1 MIANTDPIAGKA
13 AQHRNTVLAITSPE
27 ALDTH
32 VAEIVR
38 LKIKLTQKTA
48 EKDAEVAALEKRHT
62 AGTTELTERIAML
75 EGEAMDYCKAH
86 RAALFTERK
95 SRETS
100 LATFGFEFT
109 PHRVETANRK
119 IKWADV
125 VTRLL
130 KLTWGKAYLNTP
142 EPKPDKNALLADR
155 EKLTP
160 EQLTAAG
167 IQFCQDE
174 QFFIRPK
181 PETAAETK

>member
-1 MIANTDPIAGKA
+1 MLK
-13 AQHRNTVLAITSPE
+13 ITSPE

-38 LKIKLTQKTA
+38 LKINLTVGTA
-48 EKDAEVAALEKRHT
+48 EKDSRVAAIEKDFTPRITALQKKITDLES
-62 AGTTELTERIAML
+62 AAQ
-75 EGEAMDYCKAH
+75 AYCHAN
-86 RAALFTERK
+86 RAALFPDKK

-100 LATFGFEFT
+100 LAVFGFELT
-109 PHRVETANRK
+109 PPRVEPANRK

-125 VTRLL
+125 VARLL
-130 KLTWGKAYLNTP
+130 RLPWGKAYLNTP

-160 EQLTAAG
+160 EQMTAAG
-167 IQFCQDE
+167 ILFCQDE

-181 PETAAETK
+181 PETAEETVTRS

>member
-1 MIANTDPIAGKA
+1 MIANIDPTAGKS
-13 AQHRNTVLAITSPE
+13 LAITSTE
-27 ALDTH
+27 DLDTI

-48 EKDAEVAALEKRHT
+48 AKDAEVAALEKRHT
-62 AGTTELTERIAML
+62 AGTTALTERIAGL
-75 EGEAMDYCKAH
+75 ENDVRAYCEAH
-86 RAALFTERK
+86 RGALFTERK

-100 LATFGFEFT
+100 LAVFGFELT
-109 PHRVETANRK
+109 PHRVETSSRK

-125 VTRLL
+125 VQRLL
-130 KLTWGKAYLNTP
+130 RLPWGKAYLNHP
-142 EPKPDKNALLADR
+142 DPKPDKNALLSDR

-160 EQLTAAG
+160 EQITAAG

-181 PETAAETK
+181 PETAAESAEA